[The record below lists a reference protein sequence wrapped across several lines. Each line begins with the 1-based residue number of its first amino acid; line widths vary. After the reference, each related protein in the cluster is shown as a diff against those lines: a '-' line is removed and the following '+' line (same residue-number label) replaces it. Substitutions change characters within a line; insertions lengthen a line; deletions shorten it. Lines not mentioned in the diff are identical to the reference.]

1 VTDATEA
8 TRAAATDQGSA
19 HHNPTDGAGV
29 PPFARGPVLVIAGLA
44 MAVLVAF
51 AGRYGYHGDEL
62 YFIAAGRHLDWGY
75 ADQPPML
82 PLLALLM
89 DTISPGS
96 VLGFRLLPV
105 LLTGLGIV
113 VAALTAREFG
123 GGRLPQAMTAGAFAC
138 SPFLLA
144 GAGHIVATH
153 TVDAFLWTVIV
164 WLLVRW
170 VRLRQQGTP
179 DDRLLL
185 VTGVVTALALQTKF
199 LIPVFWVA
207 VAVTS
212 LVFGPRDLLRRPLL
226 WVGAAIAVATTVPT
240 LIWQATHGWPQL
252 EMNEA
257 VADEVAFAGGRFT
270 FLPMALHQAGVV
282 VGAVLFVFGTW
293 WLLHSP
299 RLRPYRFLGWTV
311 LAVTALFW
319 INSGRPYYVGGLF
332 ALCFA
337 AASVELPRHAPRRWL
352 RWTLVPAYAVS
363 AAVAISALP
372 VIPVE
377 NYAGEPYSPMNMAL
391 EEFGWPEVS
400 RDITDIY
407 LSLPPDQRADTTII
421 TETYW
426 QAAAVDK
433 FARDRDLPEV
443 YSGSRGYWYFGSPP
457 EAAGTTL
464 FVGSTPDRLGRYF
477 GEVRQVG
484 TLDNGQG
491 VNNGSQGMAVWLCS
505 GRLGSWSE
513 LWPQFRHMTFRW

>member
-1 VTDATEA
+1 MTDATEA
-8 TRAAATDQGSA
+8 AAAGRLADQRLSTSFSGQVV
-19 HHNPTDGAGV
+19 PT
-29 PPFARGPVLVIAGLA
+29 FARAPVLIVAGLA
-44 MAVLVAF
+44 MAVLLAF

-62 YFIAAGRHLDWGY
+62 YFIAAGRHLEWGY

-89 DTISPGS
+89 DTISPDS

-105 LLTGLGIV
+105 LLTGAGVV

-123 GGRLPQAMTAGAFAC
+123 GGRLPQLMTAGAFAC

-170 VRLRQQGTP
+170 VRLREQGNP

-185 VTGVVTALALQTKF
+185 MTGLVTALALQTKF

-207 VAVTS
+207 VAITS
-212 LVFGPRDLLRRPLL
+212 LVFGPRDLLRKPLL
-226 WVGAAIAVATTVPT
+226 WAGAAVAVAATVPT
-240 LIWQATHGWPQL
+240 LLWQAANGWPQL
-252 EMNEA
+252 EMNRA

-282 VGAVLFVFGTW
+282 VGAVLFVLGTW
-293 WLLHSP
+293 WLLRAA

-319 INSGRPYYVGGLF
+319 LNSGRPYYVGGLF

-337 AASVELPRHAPRRWL
+337 AGSVELARHLNARWM

-363 AAVAISALP
+363 AAVAISGLP
-372 VIPVE
+372 VTPVE
-377 NYAGEPYSPMNMAL
+377 EYAGEPYSPMNMAL
-391 EEFGWPEVS
+391 EEFGWPEVAG
-400 RDITDIY
+400 DVADAY
-407 LSLPPDQRADTTII
+407 LALPAEQRARTAIVTD
-421 TETYW
+421 TYW
-426 QAAAVDK
+426 QASAISK
-433 FARDRDLPEV
+433 FARDRGLPEV
-443 YSGSRGYWYFGSPP
+443 HSGSRGYWYFGRPP
-457 EAAGTTL
+457 ETATDTL
-464 FVGSTPDRLGRYF
+464 FVGSGPQRLEQYF
-477 GEVRQVG
+477 ADARQVG
-484 TLDNGQG
+484 AIDNGRG
-491 VNNGSQGMAVWLCS
+491 VNNGSQGVALWLCT
-505 GRLGSWSE
+505 GRLAPWSE
-513 LWPQFRHMTFRW
+513 LWPQFRHMTFHW